1 MIDPSPV
8 LYIAKYNRVIDTSQV
23 LNKSEDEVPEED
35 SKPIPERYVIFENC
49 VLVQKALP
57 SNELTL

>member
-35 SKPIPERYVIFENC
+35 SKQIPERYVIFENC
-49 VLVQKALP
+49 VLIRKP